1 VLTGLAVATTYSLV
15 CKGKNFDTSS
25 TEIKFTTGLILNAP
39 ALLREVRHCHC
50 PAVTVLCVN
59 FEYVNSSKSRRT

>member
-25 TEIKFTTGLILNAP
+25 TEIKFTTGLILNEP
-39 ALLREVRHCHC
+39 ALLREVRH
-50 PAVTVLCVN
+50 ATINVNMLCRALFN
-59 FEYVNSSKSRRT
+59 M